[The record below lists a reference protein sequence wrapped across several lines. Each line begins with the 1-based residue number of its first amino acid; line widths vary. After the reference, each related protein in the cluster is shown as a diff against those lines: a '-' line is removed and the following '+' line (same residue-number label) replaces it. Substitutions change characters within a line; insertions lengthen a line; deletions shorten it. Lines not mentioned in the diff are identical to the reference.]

1 MMTLGILA
9 AHQEKLSIPM
19 DDGGWNLFGCFLFMA
34 LGAAL
39 AAFALDDTPP
49 DSQNKK
55 QFRLNKWGKFYPLDQ
70 GSVDQND
77 EQVSIKPSNTA
88 LTIALELAQKR
99 EEEAIR
105 ANKIKSQFLA
115 NMSHE
120 IRTPLNG
127 ILGMTRLALDTELS
141 DEQRELLNIAHS
153 SSEGLLTII
162 NDVLDLSKIEA
173 GKIQLENIKF
183 NLHNLIYNSTRL
195 FQSKAKEKDIE
206 MLVRV
211 DPNLPLWVESDPSR
225 INQIITN
232 LIGNA
237 IKFTPNGG
245 GVIVS
250 AYPDFDEPTQIKI
263 TVSDTGSGIPSDK
276 LSSIFEAFTQADAS
290 TTRNYG
296 GTGLGLTIASN
307 LAKAMNGK
315 ITVSSIEGAGSSF
328 HVYLRVSPIKF
339 DGYYVEEEEVTNKS
353 LKPGEIVT
361 VLVAEDNPINQKV
374 IQKILEKNGYK
385 PIIVNNGKEA
395 VEAYKRCLDSD
406 LPLDIILMDCQMPEL
421 DGYQASLEIRQLE
434 SNLGRNDHQ
443 KIPIVAVTAHAMS
456 GDRERC
462 LDSGMNGYTMKPINP
477 SDLFKELERLLER
490 KYATPRS

>member
-1 MMTLGILA
+1 MIALGVLA
-9 AHQEKLSIPM
+9 AHQENLSIPM

-39 AAFALDDTPP
+39 TAFALDDSSTP
-49 DSQNKK
+49 SQLDKP
-55 QFRLNKWGKFYPLDQ
+55 FRLSRWGKSYPLD
-70 GSVDQND
+70 N
-77 EQVSIKPSNTA
+77 EMPKPQSLTDDSEITRA
-88 LTIALELAQKR
+88 LQLAQKR
-99 EEEAIR
+99 EQEALN
-105 ANKIKSQFLA
+105 AALIKSQFLA

-127 ILGMTRLALDTELS
+127 ILGMTRLVLDTNLD
-141 DEQRELLNIAHS
+141 DEQRELLNIVHS

-173 GKIQLENIKF
+173 GKIRLESIKF
-183 NLHNLIYNSTRL
+183 NLHNLIYNSTRPFL
-195 FQSKAKEKDIE
+195 SKASEKEIE

-225 INQIITN
+225 INQILTN

-237 IKFTPNGG
+237 IKFTPKGG
-245 GVIVS
+245 GVIIS
-250 AYPDFDEPTQIKI
+250 AYPDFDNLGQIKI
-263 TVSDTGSGIPSDK
+263 IVSDTGAGIPPDK

-307 LAKAMNGK
+307 LAKAMNGR

-328 HVYLRVSPIKF
+328 HVYLTIKPFQF
-339 DGYYVEEEEVTNKS
+339 DGYYIHEGEAEPKKT
-353 LKPGEIVT
+353 LKNGESIS

-374 IQKILEKNGYK
+374 IQKILEKNGCK

-395 VEAYKRCLDSD
+395 VETYKQCLQQN
-406 LPLDIILMDCQMPEL
+406 LPVDIILMDCQMPEL
-421 DGYQASLEIRQLE
+421 DGYQASQQIRQIE
-434 SNLGRNDHQ
+434 KELGNAQ
-443 KIPIVAVTAHAMS
+443 NIKIPIVAVTAHAMK

-462 LDSGMNGYTMKPINP
+462 LESGMNGYTEKPINP
-477 SDLFKELERLLER
+477 ANLFKEFERLIEH
-490 KYATPRS
+490 KYATS